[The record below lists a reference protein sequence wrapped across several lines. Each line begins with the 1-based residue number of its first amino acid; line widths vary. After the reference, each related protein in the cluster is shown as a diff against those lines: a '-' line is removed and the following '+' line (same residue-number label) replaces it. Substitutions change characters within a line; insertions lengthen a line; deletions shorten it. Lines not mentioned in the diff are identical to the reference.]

1 MWILVFASLST
12 GNFMNIAGFGL
23 PQAHEVTRFQT
34 LESCEEARMTFEATK
49 PATLMGGSACLKLT
63 VGHAT

>member
-1 MWILVFASLST
+1 
-12 GNFMNIAGFGL
+12 MNIAGFGL

-34 LESCEEARMTFEATK
+34 LESCEKARVTFEATK

-63 VGHAT
+63 VGQAT